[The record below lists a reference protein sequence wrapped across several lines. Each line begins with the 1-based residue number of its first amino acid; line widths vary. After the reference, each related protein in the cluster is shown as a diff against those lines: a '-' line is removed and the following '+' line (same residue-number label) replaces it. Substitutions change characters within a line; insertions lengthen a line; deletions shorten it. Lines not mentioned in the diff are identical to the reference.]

1 MIYRIHFYLQDSAIY
16 SEEETDLNPNPPGD
30 GHIVLTV
37 IWCQI
42 AQHIIK
48 YKKIEKNT

>member
-1 MIYRIHFYLQDSAIY
+1 MFSTVQFRNTVAQKFLTGVNA
-16 SEEETDLNPNPPGD
+16 NPPGG

-42 AQHIIK
+42 AQQIIK
-48 YKKIEKNT
+48 NKKIEKNT